1 MMIANNLHV
10 MNNHR
15 PTRENSVIDL
25 TITNGQA
32 TQLIEKWRVQPEV
45 QLKTDHHLITMQVGT
60 KKPDGAGENEVQSG
74 YTVSD
79 LYESFKATMMK
90 CTEGIISKRTITRHS
105 KDTKILIR
113 KPGKDNYNQIKSYR
127 PITLSSV
134 LGKIMERV
142 VNNRLTWWQTSNTGG
157 RPAPKCLGVLRL
169 TQHIQ
174 EAWKQ
179 NQLPN
184 NSRFLRR

>member
-1 MMIANNLHV
+1 MKGKTTPEPSSTTIANNLHV

-60 KKPDGAGENEVQSG
+60 KKPDIKVQRWDLRNGAGENEVQSG

-105 KDTKILIR
+105 KELGILTAQELGIMIT
-113 KPGKDNYNQIKSYR
+113 QTALR
-127 PITLSSV
+127 PLLVVLESGSV
-134 LGKIMERV
+134 R
-142 VNNRLTWWQTSNTGG
+142 RRAT
-157 RPAPKCLGVLRL
+157 R
-169 TQHIQ
+169 
-174 EAWKQ
+174 
-179 NQLPN
+179 
-184 NSRFLRR
+184 NSL